1 MTTLRIIA
9 AVVVLAFA
17 VHARAADPAADIKW
31 AVQIEERYSIQHDIA
46 YTKAGNYESKLDV
59 YARND
64 GKPHP
69 TLLYIHGG
77 GWLPGFTKD
86 QSQLSLNVF
95 LQLGWNVVNADY
107 RAADVALAPA
117 AVQDCLC
124 ALKWVFHNAKVFG
137 FDTKQIVVM
146 GHSAGGHLALTT
158 GMVPPTSEL
167 NGPCTA
173 QDILDPIKEPV
184 RVAAIV
190 NWFGITDVADMVQG
204 APNEKPYAV
213 MWLGN
218 QANRTGIA
226 KQASP
231 MTYVRAGLPPIITL
245 HGDKDPVVPFVQA
258 QRLHEALTKAKAPNK
273 LVPIPGGGHGFFGVE
288 ATQKAYAEVFDFL
301 AKAGLVL
308 RQD

>member
-1 MTTLRIIA
+1 MTLFRIA
-9 AVVVLAFA
+9 LTALALAVVVRA
-17 VHARAADPAADIKW
+17 HAQTPDVKW
-31 AVQIEERYSIQHDIA
+31 AIQMEERYVISPDIA
-46 YTKAGNYESKLDV
+46 YTKSGGVESKLDV

-64 GKPHP
+64 GKPRP

-86 QSQLSLNVF
+86 MYPLAVNVF
-95 LQLGWNVVNADY
+95 LQMGWNVINADY
-107 RAADVALAPA
+107 RSSDVALAPA

-124 ALKWVFHNAKVFG
+124 ALKWIFHNAKQYG

-158 GMVPPTSEL
+158 GMIPPVSEL

-173 QDILDPIKEPV
+173 GDLLNPIKEPV

-190 NWFGITDVADMVQG
+190 NWFGITDVADMAQG

-213 MWLGN
+213 MWLGS
-218 QANRTGIA
+218 QANRSGIA

-231 MTYVRAGLPPIITL
+231 VTYVRAGLPPIITV

-258 QRLHEALTKAKAPNK
+258 QRLHEHLNKVNAVNK
-273 LVPIPGGGHGFFGVE
+273 LVPIPGGGHGFFGAE
-288 ATQKAYAEVFDFL
+288 ATQKAYGEVFDFL
-301 AKAGLVL
+301 SKAGLTVKP
-308 RQD
+308 D

>member
-1 MTTLRIIA
+1 MTMLRT
-9 AVVVLAFA
+9 VFLLAFA
-17 VHARAADPAADIKW
+17 IFTTSAHAADGDIKW
-31 AVQIEERYSIQHDIA
+31 ALQMEERYVVQCDIV

-59 YARND
+59 YVRND

-86 QSQLSLNVF
+86 MYPLALNVF
-95 LQLGWNVVNADY
+95 LQMGWNVVNADY
-107 RAADVALAPA
+107 RSSDIALAPA

-124 ALKWVFHNAKVFG
+124 ALKWIFHNAKAYN
-137 FDTKQIVVM
+137 FDTKQVVVM

-158 GMVPPTSEL
+158 GMVPVTSEL
-167 NGPCTA
+167 SGACTA
-173 QDILDPIKEPV
+173 RDLLDPIKEPV

-190 NWFGITDVADMVQG
+190 NWFGITDVADMAQG
-204 APNEKPYAV
+204 APNEKSYAV
-213 MWLGN
+213 MWLGS

-231 MTYVRAGLPPIITL
+231 LTYVRAGLPPIITL
-245 HGDKDPVVPFVQA
+245 HGDKDPVVPFSQA
-258 QRLHEALTKAKAPNK
+258 VRLHEALSKVKGTHK
-273 LVPIPGGGHGFFGVE
+273 LVPIPGGGHGGFGVE

-301 AKAGLVL
+301 GKAGITVK
-308 RQD
+308 QD